1 MCPIA
6 HPAAANWTIVGAI
19 ATLPIVHKYFFAIK
33 QLILRKG
40 VLPLRG

>member
-1 MCPIA
+1 MCPFA
-6 HPAAANWTIVGAI
+6 QAAAAKWTIVGAT

-40 VLPLRG
+40 VPWFPI

>member
-6 HPAAANWTIVGAI
+6 HPASTKWTIVGAT

-40 VLPLRG
+40 VMPFEV